1 MAFTST
7 LNDVG
12 NPYRVI
18 DPGPRAN
25 PIAEIAKVA
34 GGLISALDQN
44 SQRAAQDKSAAAL
57 DELAGQTFKINQA
70 ENASLKAQVPVAL
83 GGVAPTTDATTEGVP
98 KEVVKS
104 TSRLNAMSNAVDQG
118 AVTPASFDLQRE
130 TMISDLMN
138 KYPESAYEI
147 ANYMHASGLD
157 SVIFRDLKA
166 KQAQQAA
173 DAQGV
178 LAGRQANIQLAI
190 SSGMNPN
197 TPVEDLIV
205 QGTNIQIAAADHKA
219 LVEKAQILDANA
231 KIDATEKAAQR
242 KELQDKAVQQT
253 IQQASLLTSSLTTTL
268 ASGTLIAS
276 NDPTGTGYNNWA
288 LQQGPVIAAGVAT
301 AKTQALANY
310 SSTGLYTPEGA
321 ATITQYYDNAEKTL
335 TGMLNGPVSQFQT
348 SQNILKGMQT
358 TWGIDMGKALPLYSS
373 LMSSPGVAKL
383 LESEWALGGGPKMDP
398 KIMIAVK
405 NELSGYAP
413 GSGEGMYH
421 LRRVASMLNKE
432 LNIGDVPAAEAPA
445 LIQSMSVVVAGGRS
459 HIIEGN
465 QVDPAKDLTPFINA
479 FDQVANAAM
488 TTSPRENYTQS
499 MQSVAELIT
508 PRSLQALEIAAKNS
522 ATKDSAVDAIAGL
535 RAAAAHNLEV
545 VRGSGTKAS
554 QDGLWEQVYS
564 TKEQKFVLTP
574 NRIRYNQLIK
584 GTPAG
589 SMVGKLGN
597 IPSTIGSFES
607 LKPPTELVNQNQ
619 AMNNYVTVLSW
630 SSKWDDS
637 IPKGTGQQ
645 VLRDHYANGTPI
657 KTVTTG
663 LSTTDQQ
670 RLDMLSSNITKTVTG
685 VVTGATTEAAATQT
699 NAIINSPNPPKEALV
714 SAATSAATKYG
725 VPVNLFHGLIQAES
739 GWDPKADANKNF
751 PNSHAGSLGQV
762 QPGTMEM
769 YGYKPED
776 RWDVTK
782 NLDVAAHYLSD
793 LIKKNNGNV
802 EKALMEY
809 SGGSYSGKV
818 VKGIQGV
825 VVQGNINLNNRPI
838 VRNSDGSIST
848 VRSISIGT
856 DKGEVLI
863 PTVVNGKIV
872 SNEEAIKHY
881 RETGEHLGIF
891 KTAKQ
896 ADAYAKTLHENQAK
910 LYAGK

>member
-12 NPYRVI
+12 NPYRAV
-18 DPGPRAN
+18 DPGPKAS
-25 PIAEIAKVA
+25 PVAEIAKLA
-34 GGLISALDQN
+34 GGLLGAFDQN
-44 SQRAAQDKSAAAL
+44 SQRASQEKSAAAL
-57 DELAGQTFKINQA
+57 DELASNTFKINQA
-70 ENASLKAQVPVAL
+70 ENTSLKAQVPVAL
-83 GGVAPTTDATTEGVP
+83 GGVALTPEAVTEGVP
-98 KEVVKS
+98 KEVIKN

-166 KQAQQAA
+166 KEAQQSA

-178 LAGRQANIQLAI
+178 NAGRQANIQLAI
-190 SSGMNPN
+190 SSGMDPN
-197 TPVEDLIV
+197 TPVEDLV
-205 QGTNIQIAAADHKA
+205 HMGTRIQIAKQEHAA
-219 LVEKAQILDANA
+219 LVEQATLLEKSQTKDSALKATQ
-231 KIDATEKAAQR
+231 T
-242 KELQDKAVQQT
+242 KELQDRAVQQT

-276 NDPTGTGYNNWA
+276 NDPTGTGYNNWV

-321 ATITQYYDNAEKTL
+321 ATITKYYDDAEKTL
-335 TGMLNGPVSQFQT
+335 TGLLNGSVSQFQT
-348 SQNILKGMQT
+348 GQNILKGMQT
-358 TWGIDMGKALPLYSS
+358 TWGIDMGKAFPLYSS

-383 LESEWALGGGPKMDP
+383 LEAEWALGGGPKMDP
-398 KIMIAVK
+398 KVMTAVK

-421 LRRVASMLNKE
+421 LRRAANMLNKE
-432 LNIGDVPAAEAPA
+432 LNISDVPAAEAPA

-459 HIIEGN
+459 RIIEGQ
-465 QVDPAKDLTPFINA
+465 QVDPTKDLIPFINA

-522 ATKDSAVDAIAGL
+522 ATKDSAVDAIAAL

-545 VRGSGTKAS
+545 VRGSGTRAS
-554 QDGLWEQVYS
+554 QEGLWEQVYS
-564 TKEQKFVLTP
+564 TREQKFVLTP
-574 NRIRYNQLIK
+574 NRTRYNQLIK
-584 GTPAG
+584 GTPSG
-589 SMVGKLGN
+589 SMVGKLGT
-597 IPSTIGSFES
+597 IPSIMGSFES
-607 LKPPTELVNQNQ
+607 LKPPTELANQNQ

-645 VLRDHYANGTPI
+645 VLRDHYSNGTPI

-670 RLDMLSSNITKTVTG
+670 KLDALSSDITKSVTNA
-685 VVTGATTEAAATQT
+685 VTGAATEAAAAQATAQT
-699 NAIINSPNPPKEALV
+699 RAVEDANPIESAVRVAIAEDSGNIVGTLSTIVNRSVKSGKSLLDVIRERKQFESYNLGKHNKISQKEVDKAM
-714 SAATSAATKYG
+714 KD
-725 VPVNLFHGLIQAES
+725 PQIQAILRGEI
-739 GWDPKADANKNF
+739 
-751 PNSHAGSLGQV
+751 
-762 QPGTMEM
+762 
-769 YGYKPED
+769 PE
-776 RWDVTK
+776 K
-782 NLDVAAHYLSD
+782 Y
-793 LIKKNNGNV
+793 
-802 EKALMEY
+802 
-809 SGGSYSGKV
+809 
-818 VKGIQGV
+818 QGV
-825 VVQGNINLNNRPI
+825 DSFYAPGL
-838 VRNSDGSIST
+838 
-848 VRSISIGT
+848 
-856 DKGEVLI
+856 
-863 PTVVNGKIV
+863 
-872 SNEEAIKHY
+872 
-881 RETGEHLGIF
+881 
-891 KTAKQ
+891 Q
-896 ADAYAKTLHENQAK
+896 ADLDRRTPTWDQGQGFDVGQTRFFRG
-910 LYAGK
+910 LYKGG